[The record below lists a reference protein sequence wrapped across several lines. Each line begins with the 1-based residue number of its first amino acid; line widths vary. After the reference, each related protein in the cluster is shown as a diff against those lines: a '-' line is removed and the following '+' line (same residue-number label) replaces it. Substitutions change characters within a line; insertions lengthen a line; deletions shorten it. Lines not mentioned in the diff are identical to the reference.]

1 MTTHSETTGA
11 KRLRTLL
18 GGRTEMTTTSSTAR
32 FTADL
37 VKVAV
42 GGTVGVVQ
50 DTLIARVRRRNGAN
64 DPVTRFSPFSPEVM
78 SDPYPE
84 YDLLLAG
91 PPARYNPRLGIWI
104 IPRFADVRAALL
116 DHERLSSTE
125 GWARV
130 RAKLPISITSD
141 HARWR
146 RLVSPA
152 FTPRA
157 LAVRQALIEQL
168 TDHLIERMISMPS
181 PDGVRDLA
189 QPLPIRLLT
198 SMFGIPEA
206 DHPQFLA
213 WSSALIDGSFV
224 EVGRRS
230 FGVGQRMV
238 RATFALRR
246 YMLPLVEQRRR
257 HPGGDLISLMTLSED
272 DDTLTNEEIFWALAT
287 LVMAGGDTTAHL
299 LAGLL
304 HTFALR
310 PDLYDTLR
318 DQPGLIPAAIEEQ
331 LRFESPVQGFYHTAT
346 VDYPIEHL
354 VIPRQSRVLLLFGA
368 ANRDPRHFD
377 QPNTF
382 RLDRDPVDH
391 LSFGTGIHYCLGAH
405 LTRMEAH
412 QVVSHLTKRVAAVEL
427 TGPPQRTQNGT
438 MRGLTSLPLRLVPV

>member
-1 MTTHSETTGA
+1 
-11 KRLRTLL
+11 
-18 GGRTEMTTTSSTAR
+18 MTTTSTTR
-32 FTADL
+32 FAADL

-42 GGTVGVVQ
+42 GGTAGVVQ
-50 DTLIARVRRRNGAN
+50 DTLIARVRRRNAAK
-64 DPVTRFSPFSPEVM
+64 DPVTRFSPFSPEVIA
-78 SDPYPE
+78 DPYPE

-91 PPARYNPRLGIWI
+91 PPARHNPRLGIWI
-104 IPRFADVRAALL
+104 IPRFADVRAGLR
-116 DHERLSSTE
+116 DYERLSSTE
-125 GWARV
+125 GWSRF

-157 LAVRQALIEQL
+157 LGVWQSLIEQL
-168 TDHLIERMISMPS
+168 TDDFVERMISMPS

-189 QPLPIRLLT
+189 QQLPIRLIT

-206 DHPQFLA
+206 DHPKFLA
-213 WSSALIDGSFV
+213 WSKALIDGSFV
-224 EVGRRS
+224 DVGRQT
-230 FGVGQRMV
+230 FGVGERMV

-246 YMLPLVEQRRR
+246 YVLPLVEQRRR
-257 HPGGDLISLMTLSED
+257 HPGNDLISMMTLSED
-272 DDTLTNEEIFWALAT
+272 DDTLTNEEIFWALLT
-287 LVMAGGDTTAHL
+287 LVMAGGDTTTHL
-299 LAGLL
+299 LSGLL
-304 HTFALR
+304 HTFALQ

-318 DQPGLIPAAIEEQ
+318 DQPALIPAAIEEQ
-331 LRFESPVQGFYHTAT
+331 LRFESPVQGFYRTAT
-346 VDYPIEHL
+346 VDYPIEHH

-391 LSFGTGIHYCLGAH
+391 LSFGCGIHYCLGAH

-427 TGPPQRTQNGT
+427 TGPPQRKQNAT
-438 MRGLTSLPLRLVPV
+438 MRGLERLPLRLVPV